1 MKAVARNLYIT
12 TDDGSYV
19 RQGMVTDVIDDL
31 VQKEGKK
38 YDLAV
43 IIGPVIMMKFGALT
57 TKKYDIPTIVSM
69 NPIMIDGTGMCGAC
83 RLIVDGEVK
92 FACVVLCSF
101 YIVLNLSY
109 I

>member
-1 MKAVARNLYIT
+1 MDVDVIVGAKSKDILIMEEKMKAVAGNLYIT

-31 VQKEGKK
+31 VQKEDKK

-69 NPIMIDGTGMCGAC
+69 N
-83 RLIVDGEVK
+83 
-92 FACVVLCSF
+92 
-101 YIVLNLSY
+101 
-109 I
+109 